1 MAAADY
7 RLCDV
12 CEGKAFYDA
21 HLSYETEHDAP
32 DRQPYRVAGVDAGG
46 WGYRLGYLGDWAV
59 LCNECS
65 KTHRT
70 AILPIHPVGDEVAQ

>member
-21 HLSYETEHDAP
+21 NLTYEDEIDAP
-32 DRQPYRVAGVDAGG
+32 DRPPYRVAGEDAGG

-59 LCNECS
+59 LCTDCS

-70 AILPIHPVGDEVAQ
+70 AILPIETVAGEVTK